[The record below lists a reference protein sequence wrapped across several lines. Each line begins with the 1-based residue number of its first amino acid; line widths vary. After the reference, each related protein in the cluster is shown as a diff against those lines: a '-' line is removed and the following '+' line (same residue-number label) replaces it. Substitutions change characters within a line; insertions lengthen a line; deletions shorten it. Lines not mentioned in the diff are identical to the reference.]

1 MIKQNQRKFN
11 SLHIAID
18 MVCQALGLFLS
29 NIVCVYLQGLNI
41 LVVFHYNLYYIL
53 IAVVC
58 VILLHM
64 LCFKAYGLYKSY
76 RSTRLRLEVL
86 NILKAE
92 LTAFVISIVVSIF
105 FSLLMSL
112 QVFFACVFMFNL
124 FIHSLY
130 RFFLRKLLRYIRS
143 KGYNIKYIVL
153 AGVNDCSDQIVQKI
167 KSSPDLG
174 YKIIGY
180 FNDKKIKDYHN
191 LQYLGKVTAAHKY
204 FSGHMVDEAIIMLS
218 DSHTE
223 ESVSMI
229 SACER
234 WGIKFSMIPNIFSI
248 FGSRIYTGSF
258 DGLPILGLR
267 NVPLDSSLNAFIKRL
282 VDIVV
287 SALMLIIL
295 SPLMLIVAIIIKIT
309 THGKVIFKQE
319 RVGLGRRP
327 FTMYKFCSMRE
338 ETENDKTMTQKQ
350 DNRCTPFGRFIRKFS
365 IDELPQLW
373 NVLKGDMSLVG
384 PRPEIP
390 YYVDKFKD
398 SVPSYMI
405 KHYVKPGMTGWA
417 QVNGLRGSGTSI
429 EKRIEHDIY
438 YIENWSLG
446 LDIKI
451 LFMTLFKGVFSKN
464 AY

>member
-1 MIKQNQRKFN
+1 MIKQNQKKFN
-11 SLHIAID
+11 SLHIFID
-18 MVCQALGLFLS
+18 VICQAVGLFLS
-29 NIVCVYLQGLNI
+29 NILCVHIQDLNI
-41 LVVFHYNLYYIL
+41 LVIFHYNLYYVL
-53 IAVVC
+53 IAAVC

-64 LCFKAYGLYKSY
+64 LCFKAFGLYKSY
-76 RSTRLRLEVL
+76 RSTRLRVEVL

-92 LTAFVISIVVSIF
+92 LTSFVISMIVSIF
-105 FSLLMSL
+105 FSILMSL

-124 FIHSLY
+124 LIHSLY
-130 RFFLRKLLRYIRS
+130 RIVLRKLLRYIRS
-143 KGYNIKYIVL
+143 KGYNMKYIVL
-153 AGVNDCSDQIVQKI
+153 AGVNDCSQQIIQKI
-167 KSSPDLG
+167 NSSPDLG
-174 YKIIGY
+174 YHIIGY
-180 FNDKKIKDYHN
+180 FNDCKVKDYN
-191 LQYLGKVTAAHKY
+191 QLPYLGKISSARKY
-204 FSGHMVDEAIIMLS
+204 FSVNMVDEAIIMLS
-218 DSHTE
+218 DSHME
-223 ESVSMI
+223 DIVRMI
-229 SACER
+229 SACEQ

-248 FGSRIYTGSF
+248 FGSRIYTSNF
-258 DGLPILGLR
+258 DGLPILGMR
-267 NVPLDSSLNAFIKRL
+267 NVPLDSVFNAFIKRL
-282 VDIVV
+282 CDIVI

-295 SPLMLIVAIIIKIT
+295 SPLMAVVAIIIKIT

-327 FTMYKFCSMRE
+327 FMMYKFCSMRE
-338 ETENDKTMTQKQ
+338 ETENDKTMTQKN
-350 DNRCTPFGRFIRKFS
+350 DSRCTPFGKFIRRFS

-373 NVLKGDMSLVG
+373 NVLRGDMSLVG

-405 KHYVKPGMTGWA
+405 KHYVKPGITGWA

-429 EKRIEHDIY
+429 EKRIEYDIY